1 MGYDLY
7 SLVLCL
13 IVFVLLVG
21 LSSVLLT
28 TIVKLSLKL
37 IRCGAEDDKIKEE
50 YAKTQ
55 GKNKKC
61 KGIDYVLSLL
71 LCLILCVV
79 FAFSLIVGIK
89 GDDFSEKTP
98 TLSVVRSSSMET
110 KHEKNTYLVENNINN
125 QISTFDLILT
135 YKAPDEYDLKL
146 YDVVVYEVNG
156 NLIIHRIVG
165 IEEPNKTHPNERWF
179 LCQGDAVETPDR
191 FPVRYDQIKGIYRG
205 ERIPMIG
212 SFITFMQSPA
222 GWLCIML
229 VLAAV
234 IITPILESKLTK
246 ERFKRYQFIL
256 GESEV
261 SEETVTTE
269 QNKFFSFGARK
280 DTRTFIERL
289 ESASDTVKARYNLL
303 NDTLLRLEK
312 VRVIEGKTQ
321 HSYRCGNLAVAR
333 FTIRGKTLNIY
344 LGLDPKEFENTK
356 YIYTDVSAVNKHANY
371 PMRIKLSSDRQA
383 RWANEL
389 ILLFAKNN
397 GITLLDKPQEVEII
411 ESSEK
416 AFNITAKDNRTF
428 DEKLNDL
435 PVAKQ
440 RFDAIKELLDRVNG
454 VRVIE
459 SKKQKTYK
467 SGSVALAR
475 FAVRGKT
482 LNAYIALKPEEYID
496 TKYIYTDVSKVN
508 KYANYPMRVKV
519 SSDRQARWAKEL
531 LIEKIN
537 NSGLTLAEKK
547 EEIVETP
554 IEEKPFFLNFSKE
567 KDERTFDQKLNDLPI
582 AKERFISIE
591 KELNKIPKIREIVG
605 KKQRTFK
612 VGNTP
617 IIRFTIRGKTLNAYI
632 ALNPKEFE
640 NTKYIYTDVSAV
652 NKHANYPMRVKISS
666 DRQARWTVELV
677 KKVISINAGYVGEK
691 RDEN

>member
-1 MGYDLY
+1 M
-7 SLVLCL
+7 
-13 IVFVLLVG
+13 
-21 LSSVLLT
+21 LT
-28 TIVKLSLKL
+28 TLAVIVILIIASQTLKL
-37 IRCGAEDDKIKEE
+37 IKLGAEDEKIIEE
-50 YAKTQ
+50 EKKK
-55 GKNKKC
+55 KNIRVSKI
-61 KGIDYVLSLL
+61 IDYTITVILSL
-71 LCLILCVV
+71 IFV
-79 FAFSLIVGIK
+79 FF
-89 GDDFSEKTP
+89 F
-98 TLSVVRSSSMET
+98 SSSLFINCTENTYFENVPTYKVVKTDSMS
-110 KHEKNTYLVENNINN
+110 KKNEKNTYLVENNLND
-125 QISTFDLILT
+125 QIQSFDLIAT
-135 YKAPDEYDLKL
+135 YKIPEEKDLKL
-146 YDVVVYEVNG
+146 YDVVLYEVDDVI
-156 NLIIHRIVG
+156 LVHRIVG
-165 IEEPNKTHPNERWF
+165 IEEPNKEHPNERYF
-179 LCQGDAVETPDR
+179 LLQGDAIERPDR
-191 FPVRYDQIKGIYRG
+191 FPVRYEQMKGIYRG
-205 ERIPMIG
+205 ERVPFVG
-212 SFITFMQSPA
+212 SFVLFMQSPA
-222 GWLCIML
+222 GWICML
-229 VLAAV
+229 LVAV
-234 IITPILESKLTK
+234 AVVCTPILERKISKAK
-246 ERFKRYQFIL
+246 EERLLIINAGAVTVVEQDIQTPTVETEFKNDAVVKNNRFSL
-256 GESEV
+256 
-261 SEETVTTE
+261 
-269 QNKFFSFGARK
+269 FGNRK
-280 DTRTFIERL
+280 DTRTFIEKL
-289 ESASDTVKARYNLL
+289 ASADDTLKARYNLL
-303 NDTLLRLEK
+303 NDTLLRFEK
-312 VRVIEGKTQ
+312 IRVIEGKTQ

-411 ESSEK
+411 ENNEK

-428 DEKLNDL
+428 DQKLNDL
-435 PVAKQ
+435 PIAKE
-440 RFDAIKELLDRVNG
+440 RFDAIKELLERVNG

-467 SGSVALAR
+467 SGNVALAR

-554 IEEKPFFLNFSKE
+554 IEEKPFFMNFSKE

-582 AKERFISIE
+582 AKERFEKIKEELLKIS
-591 KELNKIPKIREIVG
+591 KIREIVG

-617 IIRFTIRGKTLNAYI
+617 IIRFTVRGKTLNAYI

-652 NKHANYPMRVKISS
+652 NKHANYPMRVKVSS
-666 DRQARWTVELV
+666 NRQVRWVIELIL
-677 KKVISINAGYVGEK
+677 KIMLGEK
-691 RDEN
+691 V